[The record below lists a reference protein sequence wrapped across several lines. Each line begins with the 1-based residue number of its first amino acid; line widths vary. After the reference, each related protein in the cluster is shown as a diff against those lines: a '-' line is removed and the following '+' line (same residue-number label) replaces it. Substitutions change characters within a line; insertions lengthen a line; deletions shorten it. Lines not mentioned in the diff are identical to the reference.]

1 LSDEPDPKG
10 GKTGKGVSRRRILQA
25 GTLGAAGLL
34 GTKLVSSARGD
45 ARTPQDPLAHD
56 LGAHNHFGNANV
68 GEVDL
73 SRFNPTDYMK
83 EFDGGEVS
91 TLPDGRTLRTYNIT
105 AIDLEIEVA
114 PGVFFAAWTYNGK
127 VPGPTLRATEGDLI
141 RINFTNAG
149 VHPHTMHF
157 HGFHQAFMDGVFEP
171 VDQGQ
176 TFVYEFDAE
185 PVGLHLYHCHTFPL
199 KRHIHKG
206 LYGTF
211 IVDPKEPRPP
221 ANEMVMMMNGFD
233 TNFDGGNE
241 IYAVNTVAFH
251 YMRHPIQ
258 VKLDELVRI
267 YVVNITEFDPINSF
281 HTHATFFDEYRT
293 GTKLEPDNFT
303 DTIALAQGERSI
315 IEFRYKFPGDYMFHA
330 HVSEFAELGW
340 AGMFQVRA

>member
-1 LSDEPDPKG
+1 
-10 GKTGKGVSRRRILQA
+10 
-25 GTLGAAGLL
+25 
-34 GTKLVSSARGD
+34 
-45 ARTPQDPLAHD
+45 
-56 LGAHNHFGNANV
+56 
-68 GEVDL
+68 
-73 SRFNPTDYMK
+73 
-83 EFDGGEVS
+83 
-91 TLPDGRTLRTYNIT
+91 
-105 AIDLEIEVA
+105 
-114 PGVFFAAWTYNGK
+114 
-127 VPGPTLRATEGDLI
+127 
-141 RINFTNAG
+141 
-149 VHPHTMHF
+149 
-157 HGFHQAFMDGVFEP
+157 
-171 VDQGQ
+171 
-176 TFVYEFDAE
+176 
-185 PVGLHLYHCHTFPL
+185 
-199 KRHIHKG
+199 
-206 LYGTF
+206 
-211 IVDPKEPRPP
+211 
-221 ANEMVMMMNGFD
+221 MVMMMNGFD